1 MFLSVFDIFK
11 VGVGPSSSHTMGP
24 MSAAARFL
32 DLLRERETSASGE
45 MVRLTAT
52 LYGSLAFT
60 GKGHATDRAVI
71 LGLIGLLPDT
81 LDPDDAERL
90 EREVRDRRRI
100 APEGLGEIAF
110 DPAED
115 LVFDYGSPLPGHAN
129 GLVFRAVD
137 AAGDTV
143 CEETFYSVGGGFV
156 VTAAELATREAGE
169 DDPAAGERS
178 VPYPFGSAAE
188 MLRMGQ
194 ASGLSIAAMK
204 RANEIAR
211 VNEVRASGEG
221 KGDKVDPERRL
232 DEGLERLCGAMNA
245 CIERGL
251 RMEGVLPGG
260 LGVKRRAR
268 AIHEQLLAERGRN
281 LVQPHAENDFLA
293 VYAMAVNEENAA
305 GGRVVTSP
313 TNGAAGVV
321 PAVMR
326 YYREHCRGA
335 DDAGVSVFLLT
346 ASAIGG
352 LIKHNASISGAEVGC
367 QGEVGSASAMA
378 AAGLCA
384 ALGGTNEQIENA
396 AEIALEHHLG
406 MTCDPA
412 AGLVQVPCIER
423 NALGAVKAV
432 TAASLAL
439 RGDGSHFMPLDNC
452 IETMRQTGIDMN
464 DKYKET
470 SLGGIAV
477 NLPAC

>member
-11 VGVGPSSSHTMGP
+11 IGIGPSSSHTMGP
-24 MSAAARFL
+24 MTGAARFIDAL
-32 DLLRERETSASGE
+32 RDLVNKSAKEPNAGRVKPARIE
-45 MVRLTAT
+45 VT
-52 LYGSLAFT
+52 LHGSLAFT

-71 LGLIGLLPDT
+71 LGLTGLLPDT

-90 EREVRDRRRI
+90 EAEVRQNRRI
-100 APEGLGEIAF
+100 TSEGLGDLAF
-110 DPAED
+110 DPATD
-115 LVFDYGSPLPGHAN
+115 LVFDYGPALPGHAN
-129 GLVFRAVD
+129 GLVFKALD
-137 AAGDTV
+137 ADGALVLT
-143 CEETFYSVGGGFV
+143 ETFYSIGGGFV
-156 VTAAELATREAGE
+156 VTHAELSESLKGVGQDLESAKLEQGY
-169 DDPAAGERS
+169 
-178 VPYPFGSAAE
+178 PYPFGSARE
-188 MLRMGQ
+188 MLRMGRE
-194 ASGLSIAAMK
+194 SGLSIAQMK
-204 RANEIAR
+204 RANEVAHSDS
-211 VNEVRASGEG
+211 EKLS
-221 KGDKVDPERRL
+221 
-232 DEGLERLCGAMNA
+232 ERLETLRQAMNG
-245 CIERGL
+245 CIDRGL
-251 RMEGVLPGG
+251 QKEGVLPGG

-268 AIHEQLLAERGRN
+268 AIHQQLLAERGHN
-281 LVQPHAENDFLA
+281 LVQPHAESDWLA

-326 YYREHCRGA
+326 YYRDHCIGA
-335 DDAGVSVFLLT
+335 TDEGVIDCLLT

-412 AGLVQVPCIER
+412 GGLVQVPCIER
-423 NALGAVKAV
+423 NALGAIKAV
-432 TAASLAL
+432 SAASLAL

-452 IETMRQTGIDMN
+452 IETMRQTGLDMN
-464 DKYKET
+464 HKYKET

-477 NLPAC
+477 NFPAC